1 MKFLFLY
8 TVNDYNLL
16 CYMAQNI
23 MITVFLQTGGSC
35 ARQVWT
41 SQGTGMLMFC
51 TVIFKKM
58 HRNKTDNYIFILS
71 EQLLKS
77 MYSSK

>member
-1 MKFLFLY
+1 MIIIY
-8 TVNDYNLL
+8 YVT
-16 CYMAQNI
+16 QNI
-23 MITVFLQTGGSC
+23 LLTVFLQTGGSC

-41 SQGTGMLMFC
+41 SQGTGMIMFC

-58 HRNKTDNYIFILS
+58 YRDETDNYTFILS

-77 MYSSK
+77 MYSSN

>member
-1 MKFLFLY
+1 MIIIY
-8 TVNDYNLL
+8 YVT
-16 CYMAQNI
+16 QNI
-23 MITVFLQTGGSC
+23 LLTVFLQTGGSC

-41 SQGTGMLMFC
+41 SQGTGMIMFC

-58 HRNKTDNYIFILS
+58 YRDETDNYTFILS
-71 EQLLKS
+71 DKLLKS

>member
-8 TVNDYNLL
+8 TVDDYNLL
-16 CYMAQNI
+16 CYVTQNI
-23 MITVFLQTGGSC
+23 LLTVFLQTGGSC

-41 SQGTGMLMFC
+41 SQGTGMIMFC

-58 HRNKTDNYIFILS
+58 YRDETDNYTFILS
-71 EQLLKS
+71 EKLLKS

>member
-1 MKFLFLY
+1 MIIIY
-8 TVNDYNLL
+8 YVT
-16 CYMAQNI
+16 QNI
-23 MITVFLQTGGSC
+23 LLTVFLQTGGSC

-41 SQGTGMLMFC
+41 SQGTGMIMFC

-58 HRNKTDNYIFILS
+58 YRDETDNYTFILS
-71 EQLLKS
+71 EKLLKS

>member
-16 CYMAQNI
+16 CYVTQNI
-23 MITVFLQTGGSC
+23 LLTVFLPTGGSC

-41 SQGTGMLMFC
+41 SQGTGMIMFC

-58 HRNKTDNYIFILS
+58 HRNKTDNYKFILS

>member
-16 CYMAQNI
+16 CYVTQNI
-23 MITVFLQTGGSC
+23 LLTVFLQTGGSC

-41 SQGTGMLMFC
+41 SQGTGMIMFC
-51 TVIFKKM
+51 TVIFKK
-58 HRNKTDNYIFILS
+58 YIGEKQIITPLFFQS
-71 EQLLKS
+71 NF
-77 MYSSK
+77 